1 MFAAL
6 HFPDLEIDAAL
17 CASPE
22 ARREPCAVIARK
34 ADTADPKNK
43 LPLLA
48 ANTAAKQ
55 TGIAAGWPLNRALVR
70 CPGLRILAPEPEAKA
85 MMLHELIGL
94 AESVTADLEITA
106 PDTLVLDLSHAPR
119 RKIALLEEFEI
130 SHAELWQ
137 ARAETPDLAHL
148 AVLHEESQGGL
159 VSPALLPRLPLHLLG
174 SLPGVAELLP
184 MLRLWGLHSLGDFM
198 VLPRQELADRL
209 GPVAAEAHDILH
221 GKTRRLLRL
230 HRPPESFAQ
239 SYDFEDEVHLVEPIV
254 FAAKRLLHT
263 LSSRIAASY
272 LAVASL
278 HLILEQPHGQ
288 RIDRTLR
295 LPEALTDAADL
306 LKPIQTFLE
315 SLQLTAPIT
324 GMSIEAHMVSPSAF
338 QREWLGRQ
346 LPNPNGW
353 SDTLA
358 RLEALLGAGRVGI
371 PVSENTH
378 RPDAFRLR
386 PPLAIQGNSNPM
398 AEIRNSVP
406 LRRFRPARPINVAYE
421 PEKKPPVPLAL
432 LNGPHPGQ
440 ILSMQGP
447 FPLSGNWWDEGDI
460 WHHLEWDVQLANHLL
475 VRISF
480 LPPDQWQLEGIY
492 A

>member
-6 HFPDLEIDAAL
+6 HLPNLEIDAAL
-17 CASPE
+17 RVSPE
-22 ARREPCAVIARK
+22 ARGEPCAVISGK
-34 ADTADPKNK
+34 ADPDDPKNK

-70 CPGLRILAPEPEAKA
+70 CPALRILASESEAKA
-85 MMLHELIGL
+85 MLLHELIGL

-106 PDTLVLDLSHAPR
+106 PGTLVLDLSHTPR
-119 RKIALLEEFEI
+119 RKVALLEEFEI
-130 SHAELWQ
+130 LHAELWH

-148 AVLHEESQGGL
+148 AALHEESQGET
-159 VSPALLPRLPLHLLG
+159 VSPALFSQLPIHLL
-174 SLPGVAELLP
+174 SPLPGVAEVLP
-184 MLRLWGLHSLGDFM
+184 MLRRWGLRSLGDFM
-198 VLPRQELADRL
+198 KLPRQELADRL
-209 GPVAAEAHDILH
+209 GPVAAGAHDILH

-239 SYDFEDEVHLVEPIV
+239 SYDFEDEVYLVEPII
-254 FAAKRLLHT
+254 FSAKRLLHT

-272 LAVASL
+272 LAVNSL
-278 HLILEQPHGQ
+278 HLALRQPNGQ

-295 LPEALTDAADL
+295 LPEPLTDAADL
-306 LKPIQTFLE
+306 LKPIQTYLE
-315 SLQLTAPIT
+315 SLQLKAPVA
-324 GMSIEAHMVSPSAF
+324 SVAIEAHTVSPSAF

-358 RLEALLGAGRVGI
+358 RLEALLGTGRVGI

-378 RPDAFRLR
+378 RPDAFRLL
-386 PPLAIQGNSNPM
+386 PPLSPQGEISLM

-406 LRRFRPARPINVAYE
+406 LRRFRPPRPINVAFDSSRKT
-421 PEKKPPVPLAL
+421 PDPLAL

-440 ILSMQGP
+440 ILATHGP
-447 FPLSGNWWDEGDI
+447 FPLSGNWWDEGDS
-460 WHHLEWDVQLANHLL
+460 WHQLEWDVELASHHL
-475 VRISF
+475 VRLSF
-480 LPPDQWQLEGIY
+480 IPPDHWQLEGIY